1 LTLENEAKEGRVSLS
16 LGMQRDN
23 AMQARWEKEVR
34 NQKNVEQLF

>member
-1 LTLENEAKEGRVSLS
+1 MKLKKGEYVSWS

-23 AMQARWEKEVR
+23 AMQARWKTEVR